1 MKSSLYLK
9 TQVLPGN
16 KIELQ
21 VPNLKVGQTIEVV
34 ILLPEVT
41 SYSSIEE
48 KTPSLEERRAFLK
61 LPRAE
66 RRRILE
72 NQAEKLLEHYQQ
84 DSEWQELMLGDI
96 IDY

>member
-1 MKSSLYLK
+1 VKSSLYLK

-41 SYSSIEE
+41 CYSSIEE
-48 KTPSLEERRAFLK
+48 KTPSLEERRAFLN
-61 LPRAE
+61 LPIAE